1 MRLGRWLSYRR
12 SGKQKPGEARGL
24 QLRRNRPENLRNLRN
39 LRISC
44 PVRARYAPSPAST
57 CASSANGHFKALS
70 TG

>member
-44 PVRARYAPSPAST
+44 PVRARYARRAHALHIGTPSI
-57 CASSANGHFKALS
+57 SAGAQ
-70 TG
+70 